1 MNLTNATNALLA
13 ATREG
18 ECEGGSTDT
27 ARGDF
32 WLGIIASIVGS
43 ITLNLGINIQKL
55 AFVRLARIPAE
66 TRGKIYCYP
75 LWVFGFV
82 IYLVGNAGDA
92 VGLTFTAQS
101 IITPLGSISLVSNL
115 LFAWML
121 VGEKLD
127 RATVAATVL
136 IILGV
141 VSIVVSPLRGA

>member
-1 MNLTNATNALLA
+1 M
-13 ATREG
+13 G
-18 ECEGGSTDT
+18 
-27 ARGDF
+27 
-32 WLGIIASIVGS
+32 VG
-43 ITLNLGINIQKL
+43 
-55 AFVRLARIPAE
+55 V
-66 TRGKIYCYP
+66 
-75 LWVFGFV
+75 V

-115 LFAWML
+115 LFAWLL

-141 VSIVVSPLRGA
+141 VSIVVSSNASCSSYTIDVLLDRFRQGPFLIFSFFHIMLIMGLWWYTHTKERKMKGPEVCST